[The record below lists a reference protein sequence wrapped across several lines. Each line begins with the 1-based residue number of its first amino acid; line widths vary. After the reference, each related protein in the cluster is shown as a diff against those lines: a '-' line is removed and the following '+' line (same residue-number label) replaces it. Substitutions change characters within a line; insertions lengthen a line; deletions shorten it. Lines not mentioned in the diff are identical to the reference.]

1 MQSQMDLFD
10 IDLLLA
16 SRAGAA
22 SAFAELYRRH
32 SRAVLR
38 YAWGRLGREDLAEE
52 AMQDTFVVAWER
64 RDRAPIVDE
73 SLLPFLLAVCRNHV
87 ANQIR
92 KSRRTRAVVWSE
104 TMAAPMRDDDLTW
117 MRIELDKLSPIDRR
131 LCELCLGDGVSYKD
145 AARIIDST
153 DTAVGKRLQRSRI
166 RLRVALGK
174 ED

>member
-1 MQSQMDLFD
+1 M
-10 IDLLLA
+10 
-16 SRAGAA
+16 
-22 SAFAELYRRH
+22 
-32 SRAVLR
+32 
-38 YAWGRLGREDLAEE
+38 
-52 AMQDTFVVAWER
+52 
-64 RDRAPIVDE
+64 
-73 SLLPFLLAVCRNHV
+73 
-87 ANQIR
+87 
-92 KSRRTRAVVWSE
+92 VWSE